1 MNYYFI
7 IIAFILFI
15 FYYLTKI
22 NPSKLII
29 KQREKL
35 TIYECGFQEFDD
47 VRKKFYI
54 KFYLVAIVFLI
65 FDLETI
71 LVYPIAFYLI
81 DLNNHYFIYMIY
93 IIYIISIGLAYE
105 IYKNILS

>member
-1 MNYYFI
+1 MSYYLFLIGI
-7 IIAFILFI
+7 ITII

-35 TIYECGFQEFDD
+35 TIYECGFQEFEEA
-47 VRKKFYI
+47 RKKYYV

-71 LVYPIAFYLI
+71 LIYPIANNII
-81 DLNNHYFIYMIY
+81 DLSNYIFIFMIY
-93 IIYIISIGLAYE
+93 IIYIISIGLGYE
-105 IYKNILS
+105 IKKNIL

>member
-1 MNYYFI
+1 MNYYLFI
-7 IIAFILFI
+7 IGIITII

-35 TIYECGFQEFDD
+35 TLYECGFQEFEEA
-47 VRKKFYI
+47 RKKYYV
-54 KFYLVAIVFLI
+54 KFYLVAIIFLI

-71 LVYPIAFYLI
+71 LVYPIASNII
-81 DLNNHYFIYMIY
+81 DLYNHSFIYMIY
-93 IIYIISIGLAYE
+93 IIYVISIGLGYE
-105 IYKNILS
+105 IKKNIL